1 MTDLSPAAQA
11 IFDAVRVDWEHD
23 PVKDQ
28 RWYVACVLR
37 AAASQVVPFPG
48 RYPMNEYMEGLRY
61 AKQEVHTALLS
72 IAAELDAND

>member
-11 IFDAVRVDWEHD
+11 IFDAVLIHWEEY

-28 RWYVACVLR
+28 QYRIACVLR
-37 AAASQVVPFPG
+37 AASQQVVPFPG
-48 RYPMNEYMEGLRY
+48 RYPMNEYMEGLRD

-72 IAAELDAND
+72 MADELEGL